1 MFSFSHFPGVAET
14 NTLWGARIIK
24 KEKKNKKNL
33 DAEYDISEINYRNIG
48 KEIKKI
54 DKLMRQSAKE
64 LDFEKAAYYRDLV
77 NELKEKILINKA

>member
-1 MFSFSHFPGVAET
+1 MSTCDNH
-14 NTLWGARIIK
+14 
-24 KEKKNKKNL
+24 
-33 DAEYDISEINYRNIG
+33 AEYDVSEINYRNIG

>member
-1 MFSFSHFPGVAET
+1 MSWRAQ
-14 NTLWGARIIK
+14 IIK

>member
-1 MFSFSHFPGVAET
+1 MVQGISSIIV
-14 NTLWGARIIK
+14 LIK

>member
-1 MFSFSHFPGVAET
+1 ME
-14 NTLWGARIIK
+14 GARIIK
-24 KEKKNKKNL
+24 KENKNKKNL

>member
-1 MFSFSHFPGVAET
+1 ME
-14 NTLWGARIIK
+14 GARIIK

>member
-1 MFSFSHFPGVAET
+1 ME
-14 NTLWGARIIK
+14 GARIIK

-33 DAEYDISEINYRNIG
+33 YAEYDISEINYRNIG